1 MDKWCTVYYR
11 MLLTMEKKY
20 MNTKN
25 TTAQNLQKAIKNH
38 LITVINAQAISK
50 DTQET
55 KPVTP
60 EQFMTDLDFY
70 MESGI
75 FADTLG
81 FKFGITDNDT
91 LQIEVGYM
99 SCYCDHCIKI
109 IAKLCDSVTID
120 ETIEQMKKAWE
131 ED

>member
-75 FADTLG
+75 LADTLD

>member
-75 FADTLG
+75 FADTLD
-81 FKFGITDNDT
+81 FKFGITDND
-91 LQIEVGYM
+91 INM
-99 SCYCDHCIKI
+99 FRNH
-109 IAKLCDSVTID
+109 
-120 ETIEQMKKAWE
+120 
-131 ED
+131 

>member
-38 LITVINAQAISK
+38 LITVINAQAFSK

-75 FADTLG
+75 FADTLD

-91 LQIEVGYM
+91 LQIKVGYM

-109 IAKLCDSVTID
+109 TAKLCDSVTID